1 MKKITLFFALV
12 LLSFQGNAQIA
23 DGSVAPDFT
32 VTDINGVSHTLS
44 TYLAA
49 GKTVVMDV
57 SATWCG
63 PCWNFHNAK
72 ALEDLTIAYGPE
84 GSDEVVVLFIEG
96 DAATTSADL
105 NGTGTNTQGNWVAGT
120 NYPIIDGSNV
130 GSLYQI
136 TYFPT
141 LFRICPNGLVYEMGG
156 RTASAI
162 RTDLNA
168 NCVPLVGTQNN
179 VGALENSNSFCTSSG
194 SAVTKMRNYGENT
207 ITTASVNLLENG
219 TVVATKQYTGSMPRF
234 TTRNVTFDS
243 YAFDP
248 SANYSVEVASAN
260 SNPVSNPTLAS
271 AALDV
276 DLAAQATTDVVVKVY
291 TDNWPAEISWNIKNS
306 AGVTVASA
314 GPYVGNASGAGGPDA
329 NTTKTHNVTLMTN
342 ECYSINLLDSYGDG
356 WGLGTTQHGLEVFDS
371 SNASVVFVDGDNF
384 TTTLARPNAMTT
396 AQLSVSAFELDSL
409 KLYPNPSTGIIT
421 INTET
426 SVNVSVVDVT
436 GKVVFVATNVTKDK
450 NIDLSGLQKGV
461 YLAKISSENAT
472 TTEKIILN

>member
-1 MKKITLFFALV
+1 
-12 LLSFQGNAQIA
+12 
-23 DGSVAPDFT
+23 
-32 VTDINGVSHTLS
+32 
-44 TYLAA
+44 
-49 GKTVVMDV
+49 MDV

-63 PCWNFHNAK
+63 PCWNLHNAK

-96 DAATTSADL
+96 DAATTAADL

-141 LFRICPNGLVYEMGG
+141 VFRICPNGLVYEVGG

-162 RTDLNA
+162 RTDLNT
-168 NCVPLVGTQNN
+168 NCVPLIGTQNN
-179 VGALENSNSFCTSSG
+179 VGALENANSFCTSTG

-207 ITTASVNLLENG
+207 ITTATVNLLENG
-219 TVVATKQYTGSMPRF
+219 TVVATKNYTGSMPRF

-243 YAFDP
+243 YSFDAT
-248 SANYSVEVASAN
+248 ANYTVEVANAN
-260 SNPVSNPTLAS
+260 SNPVLNPTLAS
-271 AALDV
+271 AAMDV
-276 DLAAQATTDVVVKVY
+276 DVAGQATTDVVVKIY
-291 TDNWPAEISWNIKNS
+291 TDNYPTEMTWNIKNS
-306 AGVTVASA
+306 AGVTVASG
-314 GPYVGNASGAGGPDA
+314 GPYVGNANGGGADA
-329 NTTKTHNVTLMTN
+329 NTTKTQNVTLMTN
-342 ECYSINLLDSYGDG
+342 DCYSINLLDSYGDG

-384 TTTLARPNAMTT
+384 TTTLAKPNAMTT
-396 AQLSVSAFELDSL
+396 AQLSVSAFELISL
-409 KLYPNPSTGIIT
+409 KLYPNPSTGIIS

-426 SVNVSVVDVT
+426 SVNVSIVDVT
-436 GKVVFVATNVTKDK
+436 GKVVFVAAEVTKDK

-461 YLAKISSENAT
+461 YLARISSENGT

>member
-12 LLSFQGNAQIA
+12 LLSFQSNAQIA

-63 PCWNFHNAK
+63 PCWNLHNAK

-96 DAATTSADL
+96 DAATTAADL

-141 LFRICPNGLVYEMGG
+141 VFRICPNGLVYEVGG

-162 RTDLNA
+162 RTDLNT
-168 NCVPLVGTQNN
+168 NCVPLIGTQNN
-179 VGALENSNSFCTSSG
+179 VGALENANSFCTSTG

-207 ITTASVNLLENG
+207 ITTATVNLLENG
-219 TVVATKQYTGSMPRF
+219 TVVATKNYTGSMPRF

-243 YAFDP
+243 YSFDAT
-248 SANYSVEVASAN
+248 ANYTVEVANAN
-260 SNPVSNPTLAS
+260 SNPVLNPTLAS
-271 AALDV
+271 AAMDV
-276 DLAAQATTDVVVKVY
+276 DVAGQATTDVVVKIY
-291 TDNWPAEISWNIKNS
+291 TDNYPTEMTWNIKNS
-306 AGVTVASA
+306 AGVTVASG
-314 GPYVGNASGAGGPDA
+314 GPYVGNANGGGADA
-329 NTTKTHNVTLMTN
+329 NTTKTQNVTLMTN
-342 ECYSINLLDSYGDG
+342 DCYSINLLDSYGDG

-384 TTTLARPNAMTT
+384 TTTLAKPNAMTT
-396 AQLSVSAFELDSL
+396 AQLSVSAFELNSL
-409 KLYPNPSTGIIT
+409 KLYPNPSTGIIS

-426 SVNVSVVDVT
+426 SVNVSIVDVT
-436 GKVVFVATNVTKDK
+436 GKVVFVAAEVTKDK

-461 YLAKISSENAT
+461 YLARISSENGT

>member
-12 LLSFQGNAQIA
+12 LLSFQSNAQIA

-63 PCWNFHNAK
+63 PCWNLHNAK

-96 DAATTSADL
+96 DAATTAADL

-141 LFRICPNGLVYEMGG
+141 VFRICPNGLVYEVGG

-162 RTDLNA
+162 RTDLNT
-168 NCVPLVGTQNN
+168 NCVPLIGTQNN
-179 VGALENSNSFCTSSG
+179 VGALENANSFCTSTG

-207 ITTASVNLLENG
+207 ITTATVNLLENG
-219 TVVATKQYTGSMPRF
+219 TVVATKNYTGSMPRF

-243 YAFDP
+243 YSFDAT
-248 SANYSVEVASAN
+248 ANYTVEVANAN
-260 SNPVSNPTLAS
+260 SNPVLNPTLAS

-276 DLAAQATTDVVVKVY
+276 DVAGQATTDVVVKIY
-291 TDNWPAEISWNIKNS
+291 TDNYPTEMTWNIKNS
-306 AGVTVASA
+306 AGVTVASG
-314 GPYVGNASGAGGPDA
+314 GPYVGNANGGGADA
-329 NTTKTHNVTLMTN
+329 NTTKTQNVTLMTN
-342 ECYSINLLDSYGDG
+342 DCYSINLLDSYGDG

-384 TTTLARPNAMTT
+384 TTTLAKPNAMTT
-396 AQLSVSAFELDSL
+396 AQLSVSAFELISL
-409 KLYPNPSTGIIT
+409 KLYPNPSTGIIS

-426 SVNVSVVDVT
+426 SVNVSIVDVT
-436 GKVVFVATNVTKDK
+436 GKVVLVAAEVTKEK

-461 YLAKISSENAT
+461 YLARISSENGT

>member
-12 LLSFQGNAQIA
+12 LLSFQSNAQIA

-63 PCWNFHNAK
+63 PCWNLHNAK

-96 DAATTSADL
+96 DAATTAADL

-141 LFRICPNGLVYEMGG
+141 VFRICPNGLVYEVGG

-162 RTDLNA
+162 RTDLNT
-168 NCVPLVGTQNN
+168 NCVPLIGTQNN
-179 VGALENSNSFCTSSG
+179 VGALENANSFCTSTG

-207 ITTASVNLLENG
+207 ITTATVNLLENG
-219 TVVATKQYTGSMPRF
+219 TVVATKNYTGSMPRF

-243 YAFDP
+243 YSFDAT
-248 SANYSVEVASAN
+248 ANYTVEVANAN
-260 SNPVSNPTLAS
+260 SNPVLNPTLAS

-276 DLAAQATTDVVVKVY
+276 DVAGQATTDVVVKIY
-291 TDNWPAEISWNIKNS
+291 TDNYPTEMTWNIKNS
-306 AGVTVASA
+306 AGVTVASG
-314 GPYVGNASGAGGPDA
+314 GPYVGNANGGGADA
-329 NTTKTHNVTLMTN
+329 NTTKTQNVTLMTN
-342 ECYSINLLDSYGDG
+342 DCYSINLLDSYGDG

-384 TTTLARPNAMTT
+384 TTTLAKPNAMTT
-396 AQLSVSAFELDSL
+396 AQLSVSAFELNSL
-409 KLYPNPSTGIIT
+409 KLYPNPSTGIIS

-426 SVNVSVVDVT
+426 SVNVSIVDVT
-436 GKVVFVATNVTKDK
+436 GKVVLVAAEVTKDK

-461 YLAKISSENAT
+461 YLARISSENGT